1 MQLKN
6 QTARGAKML
15 EMNGDTYALR
25 KNVMD
30 VIYRAKK
37 LVDIPRIEVRIVETR
52 PCNMGYA
59 YLGKNIIHIG
69 TKYASKQGNMLDSL
83 VLHEIVHAV
92 KAAKHDEKCPLM
104 MANYKEF
111 SDAIVWDAFKKYF

>member
-1 MQLKN
+1 MLKN
-6 QTARGAKML
+6 RTTFGAKML
-15 EMNGDTYALR
+15 EMNDDVYALR

-37 LVDIPRIEVRIVETR
+37 MVDIPRIEVRIVDTR

-69 TKYASKQGNMLDSL
+69 RKYASQQGNTLDSL

-92 KAAKHDEKCPLM
+92 KAARHDENCPLM
-104 MANYKEF
+104 CAVHQNH
-111 SDAIVWDAFKKYF
+111 SDSVIWDAFKKYF

>member
-1 MQLKN
+1 MLKN
-6 QTARGAKML
+6 KTSFGAEML
-15 EMNGDTYALR
+15 KMNGDTYAMR
-25 KNVMD
+25 RNVMD

-37 LVDIPRIEVRIVETR
+37 MVDMPRIEVRIVDTR

-69 TKYASKQGNMLDSL
+69 LKYASERGNKLDSL

-92 KAAKHDEKCPLM
+92 KAVRHNEECPLM
-104 MANYKEF
+104 MANHKDF
-111 SDAIVWDAFKKYF
+111 SDNVIWDAFKKYF

>member
-1 MQLKN
+1 MLKN
-6 QTARGAKML
+6 KTTCGAKML
-15 EMNGDTYALR
+15 KMNGDTYAMR

-37 LVDIPRIEVRIVETR
+37 MVDIPRIEVRIVETR

-69 TKYASKQGNMLDSL
+69 QKYASQCGNMLDSL

-92 KAAKHDEKCPLM
+92 KSARHDENCPLM
-104 MANYKEF
+104 MAVHKDF
-111 SDAIVWDAFKKYF
+111 SDNVIWDAFKKYF